1 MKVRGQPKVQF
12 SPSIWLEM
20 GVSSSPLHPPG
31 YPACEFPGFL
41 PVSTSHLPFRNS
53 GVRGTLETTP
63 RFHKASGDS
72 NSGSHTCAHGAVS
85 QGATLCLVTGW
96 HLCSW
101 NQLFGPLLWIWL
113 FWCCLPYGMW
123 VGIQSQ
129 GLHDY
134 FTINNKDQTF
144 HTGELIGS
152 YTSTLTNMNTTES
165 R

>member
-53 GVRGTLETTP
+53 GVSGTQI
-63 RFHKASGDS
+63 
-72 NSGSHTCAHGAVS
+72 S
-85 QGATLCLVTGW
+85 QGFWRFKLRIS
-96 HLCSW
+96 HLCTRGRQSGCHFVLGDW
-101 NQLFGPLLWIWL
+101 VAFMQLKSVVQAFTVNMTV
-113 FWCCLPYGMW
+113 FWCYLPYGMW